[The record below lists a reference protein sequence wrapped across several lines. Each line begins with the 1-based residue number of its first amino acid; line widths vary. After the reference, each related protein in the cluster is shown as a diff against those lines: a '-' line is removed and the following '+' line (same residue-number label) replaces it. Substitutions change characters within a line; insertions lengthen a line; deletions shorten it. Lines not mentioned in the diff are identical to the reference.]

1 MLCRTL
7 ALPLETGQDVH
18 VRARHRAETSVPR
31 LALSK
36 AEAADALGVSVDYL
50 EEHVLH
56 ELRVVRRGR
65 RRLIP
70 VGELERWLAR
80 SAALPLGERR

>member
-1 MLCRTL
+1 MAAR
-7 ALPLETGQDVH
+7 
-18 VRARHRAETSVPR
+18 VRPISKPAVPR

-36 AEAADALGVSVDYL
+36 TEAADALGVSVDFL

-56 ELRVVRRGR
+56 ELKVVRRGR

-70 VGELERWLAR
+70 LSELQRWIDSNAHR
-80 SAALPLGERR
+80 TLGDL

>member
-1 MLCRTL
+1 
-7 ALPLETGQDVH
+7 
-18 VRARHRAETSVPR
+18 VRPISKPAVPR

-36 AEAADALGVSVDYL
+36 TEAADALGVSVDFL

-56 ELRVVRRGR
+56 ELKVVRRGR

-70 VGELERWLAR
+70 LSELQRWIDSNAHR
-80 SAALPLGERR
+80 TLGDL

>member
-1 MLCRTL
+1 MTSARTGSPS
-7 ALPLETGQDVH
+7 AAT
-18 VRARHRAETSVPR
+18 VPR

-36 AEAADALGVSVDYL
+36 TEAADALGVSIDFL

-56 ELRVVRRGR
+56 ELRIVRRGR

-70 VGELERWLAR
+70 LTELQRWIENNAHR
-80 SAALPLGERR
+80 TLGDL